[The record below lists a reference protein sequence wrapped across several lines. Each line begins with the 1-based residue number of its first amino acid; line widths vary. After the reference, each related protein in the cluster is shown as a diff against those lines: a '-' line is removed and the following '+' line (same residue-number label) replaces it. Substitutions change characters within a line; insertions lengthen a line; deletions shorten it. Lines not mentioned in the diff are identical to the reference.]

1 MSGLFIPLG
10 YFGGIPGTR
19 TSLIY
24 KPVFVPGAI
33 TVRCS
38 GAVGNGAIDHNKKD
52 LSLIKRD
59 KSFLVIISTLIFF
72 RFGNWLSISL
82 DPLALRPWV
91 APGLPF
97 SSLCPLLVKYI
108 TYILNKQIRS
118 VYAFI
123 N

>member
-1 MSGLFIPLG
+1 MTGLFIPLG
-10 YFGGIPGTR
+10 SCGGIPGTN
-19 TSLIY
+19 TNLINN
-24 KPVFVPGAI
+24 FALVPGAI
-33 TVRCS
+33 TVRRS

-59 KSFLVIISTLIFF
+59 KSFSVKISTPFF

-108 TYILNKQIRS
+108 THIVN
-118 VYAFI
+118 
-123 N
+123 